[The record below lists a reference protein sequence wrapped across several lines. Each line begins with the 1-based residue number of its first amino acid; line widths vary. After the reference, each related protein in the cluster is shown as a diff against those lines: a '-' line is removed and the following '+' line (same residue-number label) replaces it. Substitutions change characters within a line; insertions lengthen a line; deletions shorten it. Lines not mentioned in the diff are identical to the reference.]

1 MKSAI
6 LILSLVCPAVY
17 AADSQ
22 GIAYYNAGFP
32 ESAKVLLLKDM
43 NTGSAGNAETC
54 YYLGNIYFGENKVDS
69 AAYYY
74 NKGLSL
80 EAENPCCQIGLAKL
94 QIKNNPTGAADQFDH
109 ILKGKNKKNPDI
121 LVAVGRAYLDN
132 KQPDKALEYAELAK
146 KQNSKSA
153 AAYTLEGDI
162 LFSKKDIGN
171 ACSRYEQAI
180 YFDPSCK
187 EAYIKYARAY
197 SGVNSELAIEM
208 LQKLKAQ
215 DPSFLLTDKELADVY
230 YASGQYRKAIEA
242 YDSYLQ
248 SGFCSDADF
257 AKYATTLYLAKDY
270 TRSLKMAEQGLKK
283 NPDNL
288 LLKRLLMYD
297 DFELKKYAEGL
308 VAAEKFF
315 DKPINPDYVYLD
327 HLYYGRLL
335 KANRQMDKSV
345 SELEAALKMD
355 ATKIEI
361 WKEISET
368 YEKMDNYDKAIAAY
382 SSYMEALGQ
391 KAEVADLFSLGRLY
405 YYAGSELDTVPDNQD
420 KKQEVLAKA
429 DSIFALVAEKVP
441 DNYLGNFW
449 RARVNSLLDP
459 ETTAGLAK
467 PYYEAALAIL
477 AEKPDTNKSLQVEC
491 NSYLGYYYF
500 VKNDFPESKVYWNKI
515 LEIDPTNETAQKAL
529 AGIK

>member
-1 MKSAI
+1 MKPAI

-17 AADSQ
+17 AANSQ

-43 NTGSAGNAETC
+43 TAGSASDAGTC
-54 YYLGNIYFGENKVDS
+54 YYLGNIYFGENKADS

-74 NKGLSL
+74 NKGLTL
-80 EAENPCCQIGLAKL
+80 EAENPCCLIGLAKL
-94 QIKNNPTGAADQFDH
+94 QLKSNPAAAADQLDH
-109 ILKGKNKKNPDI
+109 VLKGKNKKNPDI

-132 KQPDKALEYAELAK
+132 KQPDKAMEYADLAK
-146 KQNSKSA
+146 KQDIKFA
-153 AAYTLEGDI
+153 PVYTLEGDI
-162 LFSKKDIGN
+162 LFSKKDIGG

-197 SGVNSELAIEM
+197 SGVNPELAIEM

-215 DPSFLLTDKELADVY
+215 DPSFLLADKELADVY
-230 YASGQYRKAIEA
+230 YANGQYRKAIEA
-242 YDSYLQ
+242 YDNYLK
-248 SGFCSDADF
+248 SGFCSDADL

-270 TRSLKMAEQGLKK
+270 NRSLEMATQGLKK

-297 DFELKKYAEGL
+297 DFELKKFPEGL
-308 VAAEKFF
+308 TAAEKFF
-315 DKPINPDYVYLD
+315 DKPVNPDYVYLD

-335 KANRQMDKSV
+335 KANQQMEKSI
-345 SELEAALKMD
+345 SELETALKMD
-355 ATKIEI
+355 STKIDI
-361 WKEISET
+361 WKELSET
-368 YEKMDNYDKAIAAY
+368 HEKMNNYDKAIAAY
-382 SSYMEALGQ
+382 SSYMNALGQ
-391 KAEVADLFSLGRLY
+391 KTEVADLFSLGRLY
-405 YYAGSELDTVPDNQD
+405 YYAGSALGDAPENQD
-420 KKQEVLAKA
+420 KKKEVLAKA
-429 DSIFALVAEKVP
+429 DSIFALVADKVP

-449 RARVNSLLDP
+449 RARTNSLLDP

-477 AEKPDTNKSLQVEC
+477 STKPDANKSLQVEC

-515 LEIDPTNETAQKAL
+515 LEIDPANETAQKAL
-529 AGIK
+529 QGIK

>member
-6 LILSLVCPAVY
+6 LILSFVCPAVY
-17 AADSQ
+17 ATGSQ
-22 GIAYYNAGFP
+22 GVAYYNAGFP

-43 NTGSAGNAETC
+43 NTGSAVNAETC
-54 YYLGNIYFGENKVDS
+54 YYLGNIYFGENKTDS

-74 NKGLSL
+74 NKGLTA
-80 EAENPCCQIGLAKL
+80 EAENPCCLIGLAKL
-94 QIKNNPTGAADQFDH
+94 QLKSNPAAAVEQFDH
-109 ILKGKNKKNPDI
+109 VLKGKNKKNPNI

-132 KQPDKALEYAELAK
+132 GKPDKAMEYADLAK
-146 KQNSKSA
+146 KQDTKFA
-153 AAYTLEGDI
+153 PVYTLEGDI
-162 LFSKKDIGN
+162 LFDKKDIGN

-215 DPSFLLTDKELADVY
+215 DPSFLLADKELADVY

-242 YDSYLQ
+242 YDSYLKT
-248 SGFCSDADF
+248 GFCSDADF

-270 TRSLKMAEQGLKK
+270 SRSLEMATQGLKK

-288 LLKRLLMYD
+288 LLKRLLMYN
-297 DFELKKYAEGL
+297 DFELKKYPEGV
-308 VAAEKFF
+308 VAAGKFF
-315 DKPINPDYVYLD
+315 DKPVNPDYVYLD

-335 KANRQMDKSV
+335 KANQQMEESIP
-345 SELEAALKMD
+345 ELEAALKMD
-355 ATKIEI
+355 STKVEI
-361 WKEISET
+361 WKELSET
-368 YEKMDNYDKAIAAY
+368 YEKMNNYDAAVDAY
-382 SSYMEALGQ
+382 LSYMKALGQ
-391 KAEVADLFSLGRLY
+391 KADVTDLFSLGRLY
-405 YYAGSELDTVPDNQD
+405 YYAGSALGDVAENQD
-420 KKQEVLAKA
+420 KKKEELAKA
-429 DSIFALVAEKVP
+429 DSIFALVADKVP

-449 RARVNSLLDP
+449 RARTNSLLDP

-477 AEKPDTNKSLQVEC
+477 STKPEANKSLQVEC

-529 AGIK
+529 QGIK